1 MLQVV
6 SKNPGGDPIVST
18 HLQFH
23 GKEELRKGIKR
34 FSINELKQMQS
45 DEVS

>member
-6 SKNPGGDPIVST
+6 SKNPGGDPIVSS
-18 HLQFH
+18 HQQFQ

-34 FSINELKQMQS
+34 FSINELKQMNI
-45 DEVS
+45 DEVN